1 MIISSAADHEMV
13 EWNKFVS
20 LHILSGHYYDWKWG
34 SIFKDCFGHRS
45 YRFVARDGPQIRG
58 VLTLVEIRSP
68 ITGSSL
74 ISMPYLNGGG
84 ILASNIVAV
93 SMLASQAECARRSS
107 GSAVLELRHRGNE
120 LGLQLGWPSRSH
132 KVAMLLPLKS
142 DPESLFASFGGKL
155 RSQIRRS
162 GKAGFV
168 MQFARGNSF
177 HRKELDGF
185 YDVFACNMLRLGTP
199 VYPISL
205 FEHTLREFGLSA
217 GLFTV
222 WLKRKCVA
230 GAITVGSGA
239 VVEVPWASSLYEYT
253 NLAVNMG
260 LYWDVLRRS
269 CLDGYTT
276 FDFGRSTPGS
286 GTYYFKKQWGA
297 EPLELHWSYQLAP
310 GARQPDRDPR
320 SPRYRLATKV
330 WQRLPIA
337 ATRTLGPWLTRW
349 LP

>member
-1 MIISSAADHEMV
+1 MV

-20 LHILSGHYYDWKWG
+20 SHIFSGHYYDWKWG
-34 SIFKDCFGHRS
+34 SIFEECFGHRS
-45 YRFVARDGPQIRG
+45 YRFVVRGESQIQG

-68 ITGSSL
+68 ITGYSL

-84 ILASNIVAV
+84 ILAANVAAV
-93 SMLASQAECARRSS
+93 SMLASQAERARRLS
-107 GSAVLELRHRGNE
+107 GSPVLELRHRGEE

-162 GKAGFV
+162 VKSDFAV
-168 MQFARGNSF
+168 QFASGNSF
-177 HRKELDGF
+177 HKQELDGF
-185 YDVFACNMLRLGTP
+185 YEVFVRNMHRLGTP
-199 VYPISL
+199 TYPISL
-205 FEHTLREFGLSA
+205 FELTLRAFGSSA
-217 GLFTV
+217 VLFTA
-222 WLKRKCVA
+222 WLKQKCVA
-230 GAITVGSGA
+230 GAITVGSGS
-239 VVEVPWASSLYEYT
+239 VVEVPWASSLHEY
-253 NLAVNMG
+253 NGLAINMG
-260 LYWDVLRRS
+260 LYWTILRKS

-297 EPLELHWSYQLAP
+297 KPLELHWSYQLAP

-320 SPRYRLATKV
+320 SARYRLATKV
-330 WQRLPIA
+330 WQRLPIV